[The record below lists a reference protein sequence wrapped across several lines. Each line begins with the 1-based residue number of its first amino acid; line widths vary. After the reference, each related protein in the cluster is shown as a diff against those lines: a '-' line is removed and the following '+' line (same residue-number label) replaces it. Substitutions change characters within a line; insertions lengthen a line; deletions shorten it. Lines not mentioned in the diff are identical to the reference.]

1 MEFPLK
7 ILITGNMGYVGPCVV
22 ERMRI
27 SNPDAILVGL
37 DMGLFANCVTNT
49 LNRPETT
56 VDVQYYADVR
66 NFPRDVLSG
75 VDAIVH
81 LAAISNDPM
90 GQRYAKATVDI
101 NHRATVA
108 LANRAKKA
116 GVKTFVFASSCSI
129 YGYSDMEARTE
140 NSPVNPLTAYAKSK
154 VFAERDLAPLADK
167 TFTVTCLRFPTA
179 CGMSERLRLDLVLND
194 FVAGAVVLKKITVLS
209 DGTPWR
215 PLINVK
221 DMAGAIDWA
230 IKRKGEKGGDFLAL
244 NVGSDGWNYQ
254 IKDLAFVVAELIPGV
269 NVEIN
274 RNAQPDKRTY
284 KVNFQLFRD
293 LAPNYQPVVS
303 LKETINELNAGLKAV
318 NFSDRDY
325 RNSIFMRLKMLNTLL
340 EKGYIT
346 ETLEWKLRKLHK
358 TSG

>member
-1 MEFPLK
+1 
-7 ILITGNMGYVGPCVV
+7 MGYVGPSVV
-22 ERMRI
+22 EQLRF
-27 SNPDAILVGL
+27 SYPDVLLTGL
-37 DMGLFANCVTNT
+37 DAGYFASCVTDA
-49 LNRPETT
+49 LRRPEST
-56 VDVQYYADVR
+56 VDVQYHADVR
-66 NFPRDVLSG
+66 NYPADVLSG
-75 VDAIVH
+75 VDSVVH

-90 GQRYAKATVDI
+90 GETFEKATFDI

-108 LANRAKKA
+108 LANHAKKA
-116 GVKTFVFASSCSI
+116 GVKSFIFASSCSI
-129 YGYSDMEARTE
+129 YGFSEEEARTE

-154 VFAERDLAPLADK
+154 VYAERDLAPLADK
-167 TFTVTCLRFPTA
+167 TFTVTSLRFPTA

-194 FVAGAVVLKKITVLS
+194 FVAGAVVMKKITVLS

-221 DMAGAIDWA
+221 DMARAIDWA
-230 IKRKGEKGGDFLAL
+230 VKRKREEVGDFLAL

-269 NVEIN
+269 SVEIN

-284 KVNFQLFRD
+284 KVNFQLFRN
-293 LAPNYQPVVS
+293 LAPSYQPGVN
-303 LKETINELNAGLKAV
+303 LKETINELSAGLEAV

-325 RNSIFMRLKMLNTLL
+325 RNSIFMRLKMLNTLH
-340 EKGYIT
+340 EKGFIT
-346 ETLEWKLRKLHK
+346 ENLEWKTRKFQK

>member
-49 LNRPETT
+49 LNRRETT
-56 VDVQYYADVR
+56 VDVEYYADVR

-154 VFAERDLAPLADK
+154 VFAERDMA
-167 TFTVTCLRFPTA
+167 R
-179 CGMSERLRLDLVLND
+179 
-194 FVAGAVVLKKITVLS
+194 AV
-209 DGTPWR
+209 
-215 PLINVK
+215 
-221 DMAGAIDWA
+221 DWA

-303 LKETINELNAGLKAV
+303 LKETINELSAGLKAV

>member
-1 MEFPLK
+1 
-7 ILITGNMGYVGPCVV
+7 
-22 ERMRI
+22 
-27 SNPDAILVGL
+27 
-37 DMGLFANCVTNT
+37 
-49 LNRPETT
+49 
-56 VDVQYYADVR
+56 
-66 NFPRDVLSG
+66 
-75 VDAIVH
+75 
-81 LAAISNDPM
+81 
-90 GQRYAKATVDI
+90 
-101 NHRATVA
+101 
-108 LANRAKKA
+108 
-116 GVKTFVFASSCSI
+116 
-129 YGYSDMEARTE
+129 
-140 NSPVNPLTAYAKSK
+140 
-154 VFAERDLAPLADK
+154 
-167 TFTVTCLRFPTA
+167 
-179 CGMSERLRLDLVLND
+179 
-194 FVAGAVVLKKITVLS
+194 LKKITVLS

-303 LKETINELNAGLKAV
+303 LKETINELSAGLKAV